1 MYQYQATVERV
12 VDGDTVYVTVDLGFF
27 LTSMMKLRLRGV
39 NTPEIR
45 GPERPEGLRVKA
57 FVQEKL
63 PVGKQIVINTYKI
76 GKYGR
81 YIADVFYHDTSTDWQ
96 EVLAEGVH
104 LNQLLLDKG
113 MAEPYP
119 ED

>member
-12 VDGDTVYVTVDLGFF
+12 VDGDTIYVTVDLGFF

-39 NTPEIR
+39 DTPEIR
-45 GPERPEGLRVKA
+45 GKERPEGLKAKA

-63 PVGKQIVINTYKI
+63 PLGKKIVINSYKI

-81 YIADVFYHDTSTDWQ
+81 YIADVFFHESSENWQ
-96 EVLAEGVH
+96 EILKDGIN
-104 LNQLLLDKG
+104 LSQLLLEKG
-113 MAEPYP
+113 LAEPYP
-119 ED
+119 VD